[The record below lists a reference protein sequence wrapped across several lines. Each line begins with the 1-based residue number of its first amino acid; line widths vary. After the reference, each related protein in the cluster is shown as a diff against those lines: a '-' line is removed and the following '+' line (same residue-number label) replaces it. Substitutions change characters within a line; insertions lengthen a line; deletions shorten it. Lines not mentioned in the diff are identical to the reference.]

1 MKKYIKI
8 VDGVNLK
15 NQVGLTISVFIVWVK
30 LRNQVELIKTLQWVN
45 LGILKFFG
53 LTNSDFEISS
63 FWVNLERLFSITI
76 RKWSVSLEIH

>member
-30 LRNQVELIKTLQWVN
+30 LRNQVELIKTL
-45 LGILKFFG
+45 
-53 LTNSDFEISS
+53 
-63 FWVNLERLFSITI
+63 
-76 RKWSVSLEIH
+76 